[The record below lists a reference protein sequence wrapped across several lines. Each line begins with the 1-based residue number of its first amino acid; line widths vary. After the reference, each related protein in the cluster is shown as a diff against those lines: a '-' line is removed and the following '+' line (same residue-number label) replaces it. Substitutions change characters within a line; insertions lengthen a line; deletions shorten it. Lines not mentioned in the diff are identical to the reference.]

1 MIKIKSSRF
10 SGRYFTMLTAMV
22 CLFCILVLQLYNLQI
37 VQGETYTEIV
47 EDKKTQTKS
56 VIGQRGSIL
65 DVNGIP
71 LAVDQKCYNVCFY
84 RDPNRRSD
92 DDRAEYT
99 QVLLKVM
106 EIVESNG
113 GETID
118 EFWLK
123 RDEAGEWVFATGTSL
138 ASAAA
143 ERERQWRANFALQ
156 YTAQDKLFD
165 ALCRNYSIPEELSE
179 ERKIKVLAMWQESR
193 MKNFLSA
200 PVTIAY
206 NVSLKTVAEI
216 EALTSE
222 LDGISI
228 AESTA
233 RVYPR
238 GSLASHVIGY
248 IGSISSES
256 AMTEYKSKGYSS
268 DAKVGVTGIE
278 YSMEDQLT
286 PNISYRQGKRVVEV
300 NSLGKVIRELS
311 YEEPIDGNTV
321 VLTLDTRLQS
331 VLETAL
337 KENIEI
343 INAEQQKI
351 YATEKWQKTNAAK
364 LEALGED
371 YELKFA
377 ESGAAV
383 VMDPN
388 TGAVLAM
395 ASSPDYDLNWF
406 VSGTDSDKLSEL
418 FKDERNP
425 MFNRAISAKD
435 TPGSIFKMCTALAS
449 LMEGVVTPTEKI
461 DDAGLFTGLD
471 TTHQPR
477 CWVYPNYSKHSN
489 QDVEAALKNSCNYYF
504 YTVGLRLGSAN
515 LSKWAARL
523 GLSSKTGIELPSE
536 ATSFVGNQS
545 TLYDSDLAIGSQSTN
560 KPRYSANKIKALLRQ
575 VGEEMQITY
584 DEDRLDRVA
593 KELLDIVTE
602 EETKAT
608 WPARI
613 RTILLQEMNLT
624 NEYIAKRA
632 LGTKIQSYL
641 NDLKWT
647 DSETIMCA
655 IGQSITQVTPV
666 AVARYISAL
675 ANGGTVYDAQ
685 IIERIVSPSGEVL
698 LDKQPVVASTIDD
711 SQGYL
716 EYIKKGMHSVT
727 SLEDGGTAA
736 KYYEDSKYKDVICAK
751 TGTAQTSSLIDLENK
766 SWHVAFAPID
776 DPQIVVVV
784 YIPNGYA
791 GGLSAYTCKT
801 VIDYYLDREDLT
813 TQDVLP
819 EAGTLAP

>member
-1 MIKIKSSRF
+1 MVKIKGNKF
-10 SGRYFTMLTAMV
+10 SGRYFTVITAML
-22 CLFCILVLQLYNLQI
+22 CLFCLLALQLYNLQ
-37 VQGETYTEIV
+37 VVNGDKYDEMV
-47 EDKKTQTKS
+47 EDKKTQTKTI
-56 VIGQRGSIL
+56 IGQRGSIL

-71 LAVDQKCYNVCFY
+71 LAVDQKCYNVRFY

-99 QVLLKVM
+99 QVLLKVID
-106 EIVESNG
+106 IVEQNG

-123 RDEAGEWVFATGTSL
+123 RDDTGKWVFDTGTTL

-143 ERERQWRANFALQ
+143 KREEQWRANFALQ
-156 YTAQDKLFD
+156 YTPQEKLFD
-165 ALCRNYSIPEELSE
+165 SLCRNYSIPEELTE
-179 ERKIKVLAMWQESR
+179 DKKIQLLALWQESR
-193 MKNFLSA
+193 MKNFLSE

-216 EALTSE
+216 EAMTSE

-228 AESTA
+228 EESTT

-238 GSLASHVIGY
+238 GSLAAHVIGY

-256 AMTEYKSKGYSS
+256 SMAEYKEKGYST

-311 YEEPIDGNTV
+311 YEEPLDGNNV
-321 VLTLDTRLQS
+321 ELTLDTRLQS

-337 KENIEI
+337 RENIEI
-343 INAEQQKI
+343 INAEQKKL
-351 YATEKWQKTNAAK
+351 YASEKWQDSNAKK
-364 LEALGED
+364 LENLGD
-371 YELKFA
+371 KKLQFA
-377 ESGAAV
+377 ETGAAV

-388 TGAVLAM
+388 SGAVLAM
-395 ASSPDYDLNWF
+395 ASYPDYDLNWF
-406 VSGTDSDKLSEL
+406 VSGTDGDKLSEL

-435 TPGSIFKMCTALAS
+435 TPGSIFKMCTALAA
-449 LMEGVVTPTEKI
+449 LMEGVVTPNEKI
-461 DDAGLFTGLD
+461 DDLGKFMGLD

-477 CWVYPNYSKHSN
+477 CWVYPNYHRHSD
-489 QDVEAALKNSCNYYF
+489 QDVVAALKNSCNYYF
-504 YTVGLRLGSAN
+504 YTVGLRLGSTN

-523 GLSSKTGIELPSE
+523 GLTSKTGIELPSE
-536 ATSFVGNQS
+536 STSFVGNQS
-545 TLYDSDLAIGSQSTN
+545 TLYDADRAIGSQNTS
-560 KPRYSANKIKALLRQ
+560 KPQYSANKIKALLRD

-602 EETKAT
+602 EPTKAT

-613 RTILLQEMNLT
+613 RSILLQEMNLT

-655 IGQSITQVTPV
+655 IGQSITQVTPL

-685 IIERIVSPSGEVL
+685 IIDRIVSPSGEVI
-698 LDKQPVVASTIDD
+698 LDKQPVIASEIDD
-711 SQGYL
+711 SHGYL
-716 EYIKKGMHSVT
+716 TYIKNGMHSVT

-736 KYYEDSKYKDVICAK
+736 KYYADSKYKDVICAK
-751 TGTAQTSSLIDLENK
+751 TGTAQTTSLIDLENK
-766 SWHVAFAPID
+766 SWHVAFAPIN

-791 GGLSAYTCKT
+791 GGLSAYTCRT
-801 VIDYYLDREDLT
+801 VIDYYLDREELT

-819 EAGTLAP
+819 KSGTLAP